1 MAKKEAVIEAPTNLV
16 KPMKK
21 MKVKDSFMRQP
32 FSIFIFVLLIVYVI
46 SFLFPLFWAVMSS
59 FKNNLDFLDNKFGL
73 PTVWQFENYPTV
85 FNELYIKISKGGSFR
100 KVYAWE
106 MIWNALFYSV
116 FATGVST
123 MSHCVS
129 SYAAAR
135 YNKYFVC
142 RLLYPIVIVTMVLPI
157 IGALGAELNFLRA
170 IGAYDNVIMLC
181 IMKGGFL
188 GSNFLIFYATFKG
201 ISWEYAEAAFIDGA
215 SHVRVLFTIMIPLAM
230 TSIAAIFLLGFI
242 GNWNNWNVNVIYLP
256 NYPMISYALYYFQN
270 NTINAISNTPCK
282 LAACM
287 IVLAPILVLF
297 LLFRKKLMG
306 NLTIGGLKG

>member
-1 MAKKEAVIEAPTNLV
+1 
-16 KPMKK
+16 MKK

-32 FSIFIFVLLIVYVI
+32 FSVFIFVLLIVYVI
-46 SFLFPLFWAVMSS
+46 SFLFPLFWAFLTS
-59 FKNNLDFLDNKFGL
+59 FKDQLDFISNKFGL
-73 PTVWQFENYPTV
+73 PTVWHFENYPTV
-85 FNELYIKISKGGSFR
+85 FNELYIRISEEDGQR

-135 YNKYFVC
+135 YNKYAVC
-142 RLLYPIVIVTMVLPI
+142 RMLYPIVIVTMVLPI

-215 SHVRVLFTIMIPLAM
+215 SHARVLFTIMIPLAM
-230 TSIAAIFLLGFI
+230 TSIGAIFLLGFI

-256 NYPMISYALYYFQN
+256 NYPMISYALYYFQK
-270 NTINAISNTPCK
+270 NTINAVSSTPAK

-287 IVLAPILVLF
+287 YQRFTDGVVSL
-297 LLFRKKLMG
+297 KKLCD
-306 NLTIGGLKG
+306 GLEITLRDFFDDPLFDEIEQEIK

>member
-1 MAKKEAVIEAPTNLV
+1 
-16 KPMKK
+16 
-21 MKVKDSFMRQP
+21 
-32 FSIFIFVLLIVYVI
+32 
-46 SFLFPLFWAVMSS
+46 
-59 FKNNLDFLDNKFGL
+59 
-73 PTVWQFENYPTV
+73 
-85 FNELYIKISKGGSFR
+85 
-100 KVYAWE
+100 
-106 MIWNALFYSV
+106 
-116 FATGVST
+116 
-123 MSHCVS
+123 
-129 SYAAAR
+129 
-135 YNKYFVC
+135 
-142 RLLYPIVIVTMVLPI
+142 
-157 IGALGAELNFLRA
+157 
-170 IGAYDNVIMLC
+170 MLC

-242 GNWNNWNVNVIYLP
+242 GNWNNWNVHVIYLP